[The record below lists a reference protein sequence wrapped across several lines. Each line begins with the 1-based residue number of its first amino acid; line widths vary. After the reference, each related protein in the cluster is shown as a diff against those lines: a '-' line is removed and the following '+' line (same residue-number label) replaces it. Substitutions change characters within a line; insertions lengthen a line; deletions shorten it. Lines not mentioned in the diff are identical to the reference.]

1 MIILTMKRIVFSCIA
16 ALSASVSYASVT
28 LPDIISDNMV
38 LISMEEHII
47 FLDGLLLALKSRSRL
62 LGTGRLTQPSQA
74 RMDAGMLR

>member
-38 LISMEEHII
+38 LQQ
-47 FLDGLLLALKSRSRL
+47 KSDARL
-62 LGTGRLTQPSQA
+62 WGWATPGSKITVTRLTQPSQA